1 MKNLN
6 VESLWKDGVTDAWER
21 IKEFEVDSTW
31 KEHSVYQSD
40 RYKEYKNN
48 WKKAKKGEF
57 KSDFPLNLEVEPT
70 YYCNLKC
77 PFCPRFVGF
86 GERKDGHMKKEVW
99 KKIIDECSENKLPSM
114 QMDHEAEALM
124 NPNFFDYLDDANKA
138 GILETWLHSN
148 GMMVNDKNARKLIKF
163 GIKKMNFSID
173 AFKKETYEKL
183 RVGGN
188 YNKVVNNILN
198 FLKVKNEMN
207 ASYLRVRVSFVEQK
221 ENFSEKRDFY
231 NFWSKQKGI
240 NTITFQKCLNCE
252 TLEKEDEDAKLS
264 EKELEEKYK
273 NEKPFFCSAPW
284 ETPIIQ
290 DDGKIVPCG
299 MPVRE
304 HNKDFFLGDINK
316 GDTIKDCWNGE
327 KMKKLREKHKNSEWY
342 KENMCR
348 VCVKITRSAQ
358 HEDFQVNKNSK

>member
-6 VESLWKDGVTDAWER
+6 EESLWKDGVTDAWER

-124 NPNFFDYLDDANKA
+124 NPNFFD
-138 GILETWLHSN
+138 
-148 GMMVNDKNARKLIKF
+148 
-163 GIKKMNFSID
+163 
-173 AFKKETYEKL
+173 
-183 RVGGN
+183 
-188 YNKVVNNILN
+188 
-198 FLKVKNEMN
+198 
-207 ASYLRVRVSFVEQK
+207 
-221 ENFSEKRDFY
+221 
-231 NFWSKQKGI
+231 
-240 NTITFQKCLNCE
+240 
-252 TLEKEDEDAKLS
+252 
-264 EKELEEKYK
+264 
-273 NEKPFFCSAPW
+273 
-284 ETPIIQ
+284 
-290 DDGKIVPCG
+290 
-299 MPVRE
+299 
-304 HNKDFFLGDINK
+304 
-316 GDTIKDCWNGE
+316 
-327 KMKKLREKHKNSEWY
+327 
-342 KENMCR
+342 
-348 VCVKITRSAQ
+348 
-358 HEDFQVNKNSK
+358 